1 MVENVIII
9 GSGPAGYAAA
19 IYAARN
25 DLDPM
30 LIRGLQAGGQL
41 MLTSL
46 VENYPGFDSILG
58 PDLMEKMSQHSRK
71 FLPPSKIIDR
81 DVTSVDL
88 NVYPYKVYI
97 EDTVYETYSLII
109 ASGASAKWLGLEN
122 EKRLIGRG
130 VSGCAVCDAFFFKN
144 KSVVVVGGG
153 DSAMEDAS
161 YLSKF
166 ASDVTII
173 HRRDKFRA
181 SSIMQDRV
189 FSNPKIK
196 IIWDTVVEDVL
207 GKDHVEGV
215 KLKNVKTGEERVFPT
230 QGVFIAIGHS
240 PNTDIF
246 KGQLQIDDLGYIVTH
261 DNVKTSKDGV
271 FAAGDVQDRKY
282 KQAVVAAGW
291 GAMSAIEAT
300 KFLEEKKLI
309 K

>member
-25 DLDPM
+25 DLDPI

-41 MLTSL
+41 MLTSF
-46 VENYPGFDSILG
+46 VENYPGFESILG
-58 PDLMEKMSQHSRK
+58 PDLMENMSQHSKK
-71 FLPPSKIIDR
+71 FLSPNKIIDN

-88 NVYPYKVYI
+88 NSFPYKVHV
-97 EDTVYETYSLII
+97 EDKVYETYSLII

-122 EKRLIGRG
+122 EKRLIGKG

-153 DSAMEDAS
+153 DSAMEDAG
-161 YLSKF
+161 YLAKF
-166 ASDVTII
+166 AKDVTII

-196 IIWDTVVEDVL
+196 VIWDTVVEDVL
-207 GKDHVEGV
+207 GTDHVEGV
-215 KLKNVKTGEERVFPT
+215 KLKNVKTGEEKIMPT
-230 QGVFIAIGHS
+230 QGLFIAIGHY
-240 PNTDIF
+240 PNTGMF
-246 KGQLQIDDLGYIVTH
+246 KGQLQIDELGYIVTH
-261 DNVKTSKDGV
+261 DSVKTSKEGV
-271 FAAGDVQDRKY
+271 FAAGDVQDRRY
-282 KQAVVAAGW
+282 KQAVIAAGW
-291 GAMSAIEAT
+291 GAMAAIEAT
-300 KFLEEKKLI
+300 KFLEEKKI
-309 K
+309 VK